1 MVAREDYELRG
12 PEYEPLL
19 QAGLFSVL
27 KLIFKPSVL
36 KQVLQGCASM
46 MGKLI
51 YRCLD
56 ILPGAKQAQISTEL
70 VKSALWVSNRKIIE
84 LTHGHKRELFLIQP
98 RGNFVGI

>member
-12 PEYEPLL
+12 PEFVPVL
-19 QAGLFSVL
+19 QAGLFLFSY
-27 KLIFKPSVL
+27 LILSPSVL

-56 ILPGAKQAQISTEL
+56 ILPG
-70 VKSALWVSNRKIIE
+70 
-84 LTHGHKRELFLIQP
+84 
-98 RGNFVGI
+98 